1 MTHKILSRLLASVL
15 TVALLVVSSPFSIA
29 AANEFTGTVSLD
41 TSATSA
47 AVIQTIVFTPA
58 SVLANG
64 DTIELTYPSSS
75 FGFASLAASDV
86 SAVQTDATF
95 GDETITSSIGMI
107 SIPVTTAGTGAVTI
121 TVGATNKMTN
131 PSTEGQYSIHI
142 ATKTGDVVDQ
152 TGYALASI
160 ANTVSVTATVA
171 EALIL
176 TIGSTSVNISVDPS
190 VSDGEDF
197 SQKTVLTAKTN
208 AFSGYKIQ
216 AKLAG
221 AEVAGSAQLDGTDTG
236 NTSAIVAGDSRT
248 TENRL
253 GYIAYNSDATKTQA
267 QLESDATNAQT
278 FAASTAANL
287 TLYDGTADGVGN
299 SSSTNEQLHT
309 VYYALN
315 VDYLTRAGTYEGTI
329 TYVALP
335 TF

>member
-1 MTHKILSRLLASVL
+1 MQNTKLSRLLASVL
-15 TVALLVVSSPFSIA
+15 TVALLVVSSPFSTA
-29 AANEFTGTVSLD
+29 AANEFTGTASLD
-41 TSATSA
+41 TSATGAS
-47 AVIQTIVFTPA
+47 VIQTIVFTPA
-58 SVLANG
+58 SALADS
-64 DTIELTYPSSS
+64 DTIVLTYPDSS

-86 SAVQTDATF
+86 SAVQTSATF
-95 GDETITSSIGMI
+95 GAETISSTTGTI
-107 SIPVTTAGTGAVTI
+107 SIPVTTAGTGAITI

-131 PSTEGQYSIHI
+131 PSAEGQYSIHI

-152 TGYALASI
+152 TGYALAAI

-176 TIGSTSVNISVDPS
+176 TLGTTSVNLNVDPS
-190 VSDGEDF
+190 VNGGEDF

-208 AFSGYKIQ
+208 AAAGYKIQ

-236 NTSAIVAGDSRT
+236 NTSSLATGDART
-248 TENRL
+248 LENRI

-267 QLESDATNAQT
+267 QLESDATNAQS
-278 FAASTAANL
+278 FAATTAANL
-287 TLYDGTADGVGN
+287 TLYDGTADGVQY
-299 SSSTNEQLHT
+299 SVPTNEQDHT

-315 VDYLTRAGTYEGTI
+315 VDYLTPAGTYEGTI